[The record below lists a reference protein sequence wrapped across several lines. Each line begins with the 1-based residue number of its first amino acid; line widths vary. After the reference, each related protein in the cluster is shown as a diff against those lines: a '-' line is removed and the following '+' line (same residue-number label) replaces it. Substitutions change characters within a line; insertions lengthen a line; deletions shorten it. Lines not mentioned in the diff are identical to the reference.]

1 MGTGCRSDARG
12 AATSAG
18 VGGRDGDVERGFG
31 SATGLAAGL
40 AVVGT
45 EMVGPEVKG
54 TGVVGAVAVGLAE
67 GGGSVGAVFEVVLSV
82 GTAVVV
88 G

>member
-1 MGTGCRSDARG
+1 
-12 AATSAG
+12 
-18 VGGRDGDVERGFG
+18 
-31 SATGLAAGL
+31 
-40 AVVGT
+40 
-45 EMVGPEVKG
+45 MVGPEVKG

-88 G
+88 VG